1 MQQKTTSCRLKNRL
15 LRLLHFFAMEWRVN
29 NGAAELFNVR
39 QKNRQSFIDLY
50 HFLVIMQKAV
60 TAVPKNHFS
69 YHYGYITTSI

>member
-1 MQQKTTSCRLKNRL
+1 
-15 LRLLHFFAMEWRVN
+15 MEWRVN